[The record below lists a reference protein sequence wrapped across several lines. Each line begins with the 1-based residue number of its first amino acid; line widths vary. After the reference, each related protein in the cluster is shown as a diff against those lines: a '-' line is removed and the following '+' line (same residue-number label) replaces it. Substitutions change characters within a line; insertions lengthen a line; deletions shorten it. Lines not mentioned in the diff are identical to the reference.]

1 MLLEIRSPRSELVK
15 KCQRLW
21 FDNLFFQNYIKK
33 VKLAIFQEKDI
44 INSNKV
50 TSPMKRKSKSTN
62 RSSRENDK
70 RGKKSMRDKVDD
82 EKKNI

>member
-1 MLLEIRSPRSELVK
+1 
-15 KCQRLW
+15 
-21 FDNLFFQNYIKK
+21 
-33 VKLAIFQEKDI
+33 
-44 INSNKV
+44 
-50 TSPMKRKSKSTN
+50 MKRKSKSTN